1 MILLTGGAGYIG
13 SHTAV
18 QLLLDG
24 RDVIILDNLSSSH
37 HEIFNRIEIISGKE
51 FTWEIGD
58 VRDFSLLDSIFEKY
72 PITQVIHFAGLKAVG
87 ESVTAPLTYY
97 ENNVFGVLQLLKAMV
112 KHGVKT
118 FVFSSSATVY
128 GDPITLPLVEGM
140 VNGIPT
146 NPYGTTK
153 LMIEYILAD
162 VVKADPDW
170 RVVILRYF
178 NPLGAHESG
187 LIGEDPKSAPN
198 NLMPLI
204 IEAAIGKRKKLLI
217 FGNDYDTPD
226 GTGVRD
232 FIHVVDLADG
242 HLGALRKCVQN
253 QGCHTYN
260 LGTGAGFSVLELINV
275 FQQVS
280 GRTVPFEF
288 VARRPGDVASCYAD
302 DSKARNDLNWYAK
315 RGLSEMCGDSW
326 RWQSLNPNGYV
337 V

>member
-302 DSKARNDLNWYAK
+302 VSKARNDLNWYAK